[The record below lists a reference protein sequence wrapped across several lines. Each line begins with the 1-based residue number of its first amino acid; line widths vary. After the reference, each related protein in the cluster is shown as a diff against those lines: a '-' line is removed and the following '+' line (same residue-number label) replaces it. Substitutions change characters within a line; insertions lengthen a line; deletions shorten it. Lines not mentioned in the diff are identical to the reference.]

1 MAALTPLRATVAG
14 ATKTMDNAGGSGDT
28 APNPNGNLL
37 LEVNNGGVGSITAT
51 ITAVQTTRPAE
62 GSYPAMTV
70 ANIAVSVGAGAT
82 KLIGPIPTAYND
94 ANGNIAISYSGTT
107 SVTVKAIQP

>member
-1 MAALTPLRATVAG
+1 MAALTPIRALVTG
-14 ATKTMDNAGGSGDT
+14 TTKTMDSAAALGDT
-28 APNPNGNLL
+28 APNPNGNLI
-37 LEVNNGGVGSITAT
+37 LEVANGSGGSITVT

-62 GSYPAMTV
+62 GPYPKQTV
-70 ANIAVSVGAGAT
+70 ADIAVSVGAGAT
-82 KLIGPIPTAYND
+82 KLIGPIPTAFND